1 MNNLE
6 NIIKYNDECVNK
18 FISLVTPEMKN
29 GLSSIYNDTRNNNKN
44 RKTILRE
51 FQKNLSNIPKWS
63 QQMVEDEYNRI
74 KILSKCDYFDKLITN
89 IFKSYFKVLFIL
101 KKKRENLKIPEF
113 CNVIHQS
120 YISIAREIWKKPN
133 LFYHKYDK
141 KTIQLNHNEIN
152 NTIKLGIKLAI
163 KNLLP
168 FNDIL
173 DNYLLDDDLDSDDD
187 YDDFAEHENIFK
199 QNKSND
205 LQDFTL
211 EGNLLNDNDK
221 SNLDN
226 DSDNE
231 DNEELIKDADNG
243 EGLVEDVD
251 NKDDEELIKDTNK
264 EVKDVGNENEEG
276 LVEDAENEEGLV
288 EDAENEEGLVE
299 DADNKEELVEDVNN
313 KEELVE
319 DADNKEELVEDADNK
334 EELVEDSQLL
344 IKEFNN
350 NQESIEKSQE
360 VIKELVK
367 ESEEPKK
374 IIEESDELIEESNNK
389 IEKLVE
395 GMNNNRIIDDTED
408 SNKNIKI
415 ITDENNNQDDD
426 SNDADDELNS
436 KDSNNSTIE
445 ENINILNIDNKIK
458 KRNKREKYENLLGI
472 KLDKKEFKNRKKLRK
487 KLLLE
492 SVRNT
497 Q

>member
-1 MNNLE
+1 MNNLD

-113 CNVIHQS
+113 SNVIHQS

-173 DNYLLDDDLDSDDD
+173 DNYLLDDELDSDDD

-199 QNKSND
+199 QNKSNN
-205 LQDFTL
+205 LEDFTL
-211 EGNLLNDNDK
+211 EGNLLNDNNE

-231 DNEELIKDADNG
+231 EELIEDADNQ
-243 EGLVEDVD
+243 D
-251 NKDDEELIKDTNK
+251 
-264 EVKDVGNENEEG
+264 EEG
-276 LVEDAENEEGLV
+276 LVEDAEYEEGLV
-288 EDAENEEGLVE
+288 EDVDIENEKVEYADIENDDNENDEGLVEDDDNEDDEGLVE
-299 DADNKEELVEDVNN
+299 DADNEEG
-313 KEELVE
+313 
-319 DADNKEELVEDADNK
+319 
-334 EELVEDSQLL
+334 LVEDSQLS

-350 NQESIEKSQE
+350 NQQSIQKSQE
-360 VIKELVK
+360 PIEESNNNQQSIQKSQEPIEESNQLV
-367 ESEEPKK
+367 
-374 IIEESDELIEESNNK
+374 EESDELLEESNNK

-395 GMNNNRIIDDTED
+395 GMNNNTLIDYTED

-426 SNDADDELNS
+426 LNDADDELNS

-458 KRNKREKYENLLGI
+458 KNK
-472 KLDKKEFKNRKKLRK
+472 
-487 KLLLE
+487 
-492 SVRNT
+492 
-497 Q
+497 

>member
-1 MNNLE
+1 MNNLD

-113 CNVIHQS
+113 SNVIHQS

-173 DNYLLDDDLDSDDD
+173 DNYLLDDELDSDDD

-199 QNKSND
+199 QNKSNN
-205 LQDFTL
+205 LEDFTL
-211 EGNLLNDNDK
+211 EGNLLNDNNE
-221 SNLDN
+221 SNLDK

-231 DNEELIKDADNG
+231 EELIEDA
-243 EGLVEDVD
+243 ED
-251 NKDDEELIKDTNK
+251 
-264 EVKDVGNENEEG
+264 EEG
-276 LVEDAENEEGLV
+276 LVEDAEDEEELI
-288 EDAENEEGLVE
+288 E
-299 DADNKEELVEDVNN
+299 DADNQDEEELIEDAEDE
-313 KEELVE
+313 EELI
-319 DADNKEELVEDADNK
+319 
-334 EELVEDSQLL
+334 EDSQLS

-360 VIKELVK
+360 VIKESKELVE

-374 IIEESDELIEESNNK
+374 NIEESQELEKIIEESQEPEKLVEESDELLEESNNK

-395 GMNNNRIIDDTED
+395 GMNNNTLIDYTKD

-426 SNDADDELNS
+426 LNDADDELNS

-458 KRNKREKYENLLGI
+458 KINKREKYENLLGI
-472 KLDKKEFKNRKKLRK
+472 KLDKKELKNRKKLRK